1 MTPRRSF
8 AARITMALVSLV
20 LAFESTGIASVG
32 PRQAAYVGGTV
43 AVLGAVPDRIEG
55 YLKTTDDVAVVFNA
69 TEPAASNLAVS
80 IPYAQIT
87 GIRYGQKAGRRI
99 GTTIGV
105 SVVAGPVGLL
115 TLLSKKREHFVTL
128 EYTATDGSSQVAVFE
143 IGKDSIRSTLIAL
156 ATRTGKQVVFLDN
169 NAREGW

>member
-1 MTPRRSF
+1 MT
-8 AARITMALVSLV
+8 TALVLMT
-20 LAFESTGIASVG
+20 LAFESTGIASVA

-43 AVLGAVPDRIEG
+43 AVLGAVPDRVEG
-55 YLKTTDDVAVVFNA
+55 YLKTTDDVAVMFNA
-69 TEPAASNLAVS
+69 IGPAAANLAVT

-87 GIRYGQKAGRRI
+87 GIRYGQRAGRRI
-99 GTTIGV
+99 GATIGV

-115 TLLSKKREHFVTL
+115 TLLSKKRQHYVTL
-128 EYTATDGSSQVAVFE
+128 EYTAADGTSQVAVFE